1 MFCPGPD
8 VRRVLRASHNRDR
21 GSFVEVDG
29 VKQPGPAPRFSRT
42 PSAIKSPPPEMGAD
56 TAAGLKAWGLN
67 DNEIAALMEEKAIGW
82 QG

>member
-1 MFCPGPD
+1 M
-8 VRRVLRASHNRDR
+8 
-21 GSFVEVDG
+21 
-29 VKQPGPAPRFSRT
+29 KQPGPAPRFSRT